1 MMTANPAL
9 DEANQLVAAGRNA
22 DAMALLERHTTNPA
36 CAARLRELYTGER
49 MRDRAMAVSRE
60 LAAGHDA
67 EAAVSRSLI
76 ALFQGD
82 PQRALFEAGIA
93 LDIDPQLAAAH
104 NHRARALHNSGQS
117 LQAVSVL
124 RRAVEL
130 QDNYP
135 EAWANLGLVL
145 RATGA
150 MEESVRAYRRAVELA
165 PGFVGAELNLGITL
179 LLTDRIDEGLFCLE
193 SVLKR
198 DPQNQEALVNAG
210 LALHLKGRLDEARR
224 YFEHAIRLDEHNPL
238 AWCYLGILLHECH
251 ETGPAQRALERAVTL
266 NPMEVEAWVELA
278 AIHEKAGR
286 LDEVA
291 AALDRALKVDPND
304 PAALLELARLRRR
317 EGRLDDALALLEQ
330 LGTRPLPGR
339 LLQQQRFEAG
349 LALDRAGRYDEAF
362 EAYRQGN
369 QLLARNIRRR
379 EVDPRAFGRE
389 CERLGRWL
397 DRGAPGARP
406 QEGDPADDTGAD
418 LCFLVGFQR
427 SGTTLLETMLNA
439 HPEVASIDEQ
449 PTLERVLEALRTM
462 EPGYPEVLES
472 IGGGQLAQLRRQYRA
487 EAGRHLEGRAG
498 KLVVDKLPLRFM
510 HAGLLS
516 RLFPQ
521 ARILFALR
529 HPCDVVL
536 SSFMQAYAVN
546 EASIHF
552 DTVASSAAIYAQ
564 AMGLWQRIEAL
575 LPLRLQY
582 TRYEDLVADPEAE
595 MAAICAYLGIE
606 PVPAMFDAAARL
618 AGRAPVRTA
627 SYQQVAEPIH
637 RRSAGRWRNYAAQL
651 EPCLEVLRPFAEH
664 YGYALDQNSQPSPTT

>member
-1 MMTANPAL
+1 MPANSAL
-9 DEANQLVAAGRNA
+9 DEANQLVAAGRSA
-22 DAMALLERHTTNPA
+22 EARALLEQSAGDPG
-36 CAARLRELYTGER
+36 CAARLRELYLGDR
-49 MRDRAMAVSRE
+49 LRDQAMAVSRE
-60 LAAGHDA
+60 LAVGNDA
-67 EAAVSRSLI
+67 EAAVSRSVI
-76 ALFQGD
+76 ALLQGD

-93 LDIDPQLAAAH
+93 IDIDPGLAAAY

-124 RRAVEL
+124 RKAVEL

-150 MEESVRAYRRAVELA
+150 MDEAIRAYRRALELA
-165 PGFVGAELNLGITL
+165 PGFDGAELNLGISL
-179 LLTDRIDEGLFCLE
+179 LLAEHIDEGLFCLQ

-198 DPQNQEALVNAG
+198 DPGNQEALVNAG
-210 LALHLKGRLDEARR
+210 LALHLKGRLDEARQ

-251 ETGPAQRALERAVTL
+251 EQVPAQQALERAVAL
-266 NPMEVEAWVELA
+266 NPREVEAWVELA
-278 AIHEKAGR
+278 SIHEKAGR
-286 LDEVA
+286 LDETA
-291 AALDRALKVDPND
+291 AALERALGIDPHD
-304 PAALLELARLRRR
+304 PAAMLELARLRRR
-317 EGRLDDALALLEQ
+317 EGRLDEALQLLQ
-330 LGTRPLPGR
+330 RLGARPLPAR

-349 LALDRAGRYDEAF
+349 AALDRAGRYDEAF
-362 EAYRQGN
+362 AAYRQGN
-369 QLLARNIRRR
+369 QLLARNVRRR
-379 EVDPRAFGRE
+379 DVDPRGFEKE
-389 CERLGRWL
+389 CAALDRWL

-406 QEGDPADDTGAD
+406 QAGDPGDDTGAD

-439 HPEVASIDEQ
+439 HPDVVSIDER
-449 PTLERVLEALRTM
+449 PTLESVINALRAG
-462 EPGYPEVLES
+462 EPGYPAALES
-472 IGGGQLAQLRRQYRA
+472 LDGAGVSALRRQYREEMGRYLGGR
-487 EAGRHLEGRAG
+487 EAR
-498 KLVVDKLPLRFM
+498 LVVDKLPLRFM
-510 HAGLLS
+510 HAGLLN
-516 RLFPQ
+516 RLFPE
-521 ARILFALR
+521 ARVLFALR

-552 DTVASSAAIYAQ
+552 DTLESSAVMYQ
-564 AMGLWQRIEAL
+564 RAMGLWRRIEAL

-582 TRYEDLVADPEAE
+582 TRYEDLVADPPAE
-595 MAAICAYLGIE
+595 MAAVCGFLGIA
-606 PVPAMFDAAARL
+606 PVPGMFDAAARL

-637 RRSAGRWRNYAAQL
+637 QRSAGRWRNYHAQL

-664 YGYALDQNSQPSPTT
+664 YGYTLDQNSQPSPTT